1 MVDRE
6 LTSKAELLLLDLQ
19 LHGGGALPEFDILKR
34 TGLSHGSFSAAR
46 KELVAK
52 GLLALSKSGRQTV
65 YTLTAGAEDKP
76 LPSPATPS
84 APALSTGAA
93 VPQAPAPSA
102 KMSGGDSSAEAGLA
116 PSAPAGGSMP
126 HVTGEFSNLDEWEE
140 QLTASIGGCLDISQ
154 SLTDEEEYTVYSH
167 DFETEDIYQVSMVD
181 GVYYVR

>member
-1 MVDRE
+1 MTDTE

-76 LPSPATPS
+76 LPSPAAPS
-84 APALSTGAA
+84 D
-93 VPQAPAPSA
+93 PAPSTVA
-102 KMSGGDSSAEAGLA
+102 AAASDGAPSARPSARDNSARTCGA
-116 PSAPAGGSMP
+116 TSAPAGGTMP
-126 HVTGEFSNLDEWEE
+126 HVTGEFCSLDEWEE

-154 SLTDEEEYTVYSH
+154 SLTDEEEYSVYSH

>member
-1 MVDRE
+1 MTDTE
-6 LTSKAELLLLDLQ
+6 LTSKAGLLLLDLQ
-19 LHGGGALPEFDILKR
+19 LNGGGALPEFDILKR

-65 YTLTAGAEDKP
+65 YKLTARTEDKP
-76 LPSPATPS
+76 LPSPS
-84 APALSTGAA
+84 PALSSGAA

-126 HVTGEFSNLDEWEE
+126 HVTGEFSSLDEWEE

-154 SLTDEEEYTVYSH
+154 SLTDEEEYSVYSH

>member
-1 MVDRE
+1 MTDRE
-6 LTSKAELLLLDLQ
+6 LTSKAALLLLDLQ
-19 LHGGGALPEFDILKR
+19 LNGGGALPEFDILKR

-46 KELVAK
+46 KELVEK
-52 GLLALSKSGRQTV
+52 GLLALSKAGRQTV
-65 YTLTAGAEDKP
+65 YQLTARAEDKP
-76 LPSPATPS
+76 LLSPAAPS
-84 APALSTGAA
+84 APATSTGAA
-93 VPQAPAPSA
+93 VPSDGATPA
-102 KMSGGDSSAEAGLA
+102 GDSFADTDGA

-126 HVTGEFSNLDEWEE
+126 HVTGQFCSLDEWEE

>member
-1 MVDRE
+1 MTDTE

-19 LHGGGALPEFDILKR
+19 MNGGGALPEFDILKR

-52 GLLALSKSGRQTV
+52 GLLALSKSGRHTV
-65 YTLTAGAEDKP
+65 YKLTAGAEDKP
-76 LPSPATPS
+76 LPSPA
-84 APALSTGAA
+84 
-93 VPQAPAPSA
+93 
-102 KMSGGDSSAEAGLA
+102 A
-116 PSAPAGGSMP
+116 PSAPAPSRGAALPSDGTPSARPSAGDNSANEGEAPSATTGGSMP
-126 HVTGEFSNLDEWEE
+126 HVTGEFVRLDEWEE

-167 DFETEDIYQVSMVD
+167 DFETEDIYHVSMVD

>member
-1 MVDRE
+1 MTDTE
-6 LTSKAELLLLDLQ
+6 LTSKAGLLLLDLQ

-65 YTLTAGAEDKP
+65 YQLTARAEDKP
-76 LPSPATPS
+76 LPSPSPV
-84 APALSTGAA
+84 LSSGAA
-93 VPQAPAPSA
+93 VPQAPSPSA

-116 PSAPAGGSMP
+116 SSAPAGDSMP
-126 HVTGEFSNLDEWEE
+126 HVTGQFCSLDEWEE

-154 SLTDEEEYTVYSH
+154 SLTDEEEYSVYSH
-167 DFETEDIYQVSMVD
+167 DFETEDVYHVSIVD
-181 GVYYVR
+181 GVYYAR

>member
-76 LPSPATPS
+76 LPSPAAS

-102 KMSGGDSSAEAGLA
+102 KPSDKDSSAPADGA
-116 PSAPAGGSMP
+116 PSTPAGGSMP
-126 HVTGEFSNLDEWEE
+126 HVTGEFFSLDEWEE

-154 SLTDEEEYTVYSH
+154 SLTDEEEYSVYSH

>member
-76 LPSPATPS
+76 LPSPAAPS
-84 APALSTGAA
+84 APSRGAA
-93 VPQAPAPSA
+93 VPSAPAPSA
-102 KMSGGDSSAEAGLA
+102 KPSDKDSSDPADGA
-116 PSAPAGGSMP
+116 PSTPAGGSMP
-126 HVTGEFSNLDEWEE
+126 HVTGEFSSLDE
-140 QLTASIGGCLDISQ
+140 LRYASRAGGDWL
-154 SLTDEEEYTVYSH
+154 Y
-167 DFETEDIYQVSMVD
+167 
-181 GVYYVR
+181 

>member
-76 LPSPATPS
+76 LPSPAPS

-102 KMSGGDSSAEAGLA
+102 RPAGDSSGEAGG
-116 PSAPAGGSMP
+116 APAAPGGRSMP
-126 HVTGEFSNLDEWEE
+126 HVTGEFVSLDEWEE